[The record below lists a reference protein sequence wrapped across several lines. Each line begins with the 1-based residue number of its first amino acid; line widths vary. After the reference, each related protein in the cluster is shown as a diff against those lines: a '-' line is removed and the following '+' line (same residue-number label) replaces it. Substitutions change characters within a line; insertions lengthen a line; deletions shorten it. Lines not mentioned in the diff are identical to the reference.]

1 MYQMRLKMTLAV
13 ILLTCLG
20 IQMSSAE
27 TVINEADAPQYLY
40 AVSAKSGAYK
50 DGKLELK
57 DAPLVV
63 YFRDKPHRVAGMLSL
78 DVFAQGWDKGPG
90 SLRSDPPNATLS
102 YMENGSV
109 KSVIVELGNPSVDVD
124 KASIT
129 FDTRVLQG
137 DLPASFGKSTLFLE
151 GSAAELYQQ

>member
-1 MYQMRLKMTLAV
+1 MYQMRLKLTLAV
-13 ILLTCLG
+13 ICFACLG
-20 IQMSSAE
+20 IQISSAE
-27 TVINEADAPQYLY
+27 TVINKGEAATYLY
-40 AVSAKSGAYK
+40 AVAAKSGTFK

-63 YFRDKPHRVAGMLSL
+63 YFTDVPHRVAGMLSL
-78 DVFAQGWDKGPG
+78 EVFAQGWDKGPG
-90 SLRSDPPNATLS
+90 SLRADPPNATLS

-129 FDTRVLQG
+129 FDTRELKG
-137 DLPASFGKSTLFLE
+137 ELPTSFGKSTLFLE
-151 GSAAELYQQ
+151 GSGAELYQQ